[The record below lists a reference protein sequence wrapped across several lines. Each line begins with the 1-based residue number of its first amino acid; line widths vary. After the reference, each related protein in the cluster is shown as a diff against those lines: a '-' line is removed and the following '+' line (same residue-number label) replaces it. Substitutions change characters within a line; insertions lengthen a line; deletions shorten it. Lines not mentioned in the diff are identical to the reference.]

1 MSGVSFTGQ
10 ENLVFER
17 GEDSL
22 EGTKLGEIDGFP
34 FLT

>member
-10 ENLVFER
+10 ETLVFER

-22 EGTKLGEIDGFP
+22 VRTKLGEIDGFA